1 MKKLYLVALLA
12 LAILLGVSD
21 CAQAALTSS
30 LRPKIAIPE
39 GYEQFN
45 FISQMGWHWANM
57 AVIMAQ
63 SQANEPLGPIYLV
76 YKGEV
81 IGLEWMWTE
90 QMTQEVNIIIDEGL
104 GPEAY
109 EPLPSLVLPPLPV
122 GVTMDHIDIG
132 FLPRGH
138 GGMLEE
144 PHWHLHLYFI
154 TEEEKAGIVLTEG

>member
-12 LAILLGVSD
+12 LAILLGVSA
-21 CAQAALTSS
+21 CAPATLTPS

-45 FISQMGWHWANM
+45 FISQMGWHWANI

-63 SQANEPLGPIYLV
+63 SQANEPLGPVYLV

-81 IGLEWMWTE
+81 IGLEWLWTK
-90 QMTQEVNIIIDEGL
+90 QMTQEVTVDVGVGL
-104 GPEAY
+104 EPEVFEA
-109 EPLPSLVLPPLPV
+109 LPSLVLPPLPV
-122 GVTMDHIDIG
+122 GVTVDHIDIG

-138 GGMLEE
+138 EGMLEA
-144 PHWHLHLYFI
+144 PHWHIHLYFI
-154 TEEEKAGIVLTEG
+154 TQEEKAGIVLTEG